1 MQLYLK
7 HVRNDP
13 SEMTYDELVQL
24 ETSKLMSCMAKAEL
38 GSESPI
44 MLTD

>member
-7 HVRNDP
+7 HVRTDP

-24 ETSKLMSCMAKAEL
+24 ETSKLMSSIADAEAGL
-38 GSESPI
+38 PAE
-44 MLTD
+44 